1 MNTFPV
7 DRIRNVGLFSHG
19 SAGKTSLTE
28 ALLFASHTIN
38 RLGRVEEGT
47 TTSDWDP
54 DEIKRGISI
63 STSLAPLEWKN
74 NKINIIDAPGYADFL
89 GEVKGAMRTCDVALI
104 LMDASAGVEVGTE
117 QAWKVADEVNRVRA
131 IFINKMD
138 RENANFTATYNAAR
152 EAFGPSVVP
161 VLVPIGAEKD
171 FTGIVDV
178 LTRKA
183 YLFGDGK
190 DGTETESEVPSE
202 IAATVEELRTQLVE
216 SICENDE
223 DLMMR
228 YLEDEEIGIE
238 ELQHGLRSAMANAQL
253 VPVFTGAATSC
264 RGISHLLDAVVD
276 YFPGPSETTAKDASG
291 SEITLTLDQSG
302 PLAALV
308 FKTIADPYV
317 GKLSYFRVY
326 SGTMKSDSHAYDTQQ
341 EHEERLGQ
349 LYVVRGKEQIAVSEI
364 PAGDIGAVAKLQ
376 SVATGDTLCDPGN
389 AITLDGIAFPL
400 PAFAAAVYPKTKSD
414 LDKMG
419 SAIQRLIE
427 EDPTLHIRR
436 DEETG
441 ETLVSGLGE
450 SHVHIGLE
458 RMARKFGV
466 SVETGLPTVAYRETI
481 SVPVKGIEYKHKKQ
495 TGGHGQYGHVYLD
508 LEPLEEGDF
517 EFTDKIVGGVVPKGY
532 IPAVEKGVREALDE
546 GILAGF
552 PVSKLRV
559 TLTDGSYHAV
569 DSSEMAFKIAAAQA
583 FKKGAQAAKPIILEP
598 MMHLEVTV
606 PEAYMGDVMSDLNG
620 KRAHVQGMVP
630 HDDGMTTIA
639 AIAPA
644 AEIQRYATDL
654 RSITQGRG
662 SFTSSF
668 SHYQPV
674 PAHLTDTVIADAK
687 AKAEAHAQAGV

>member
-7 DRIRNVGLFSHG
+7 TKIRNVGLFSHG

-38 RLGRVEEGT
+38 RLGRVEDGT
-47 TTSDWDP
+47 TASDWDP

-63 STSLAPLEWKN
+63 STSIAPLEWN
-74 NKINIIDAPGYADFL
+74 DTKINIIDAPGYADFL

-104 LMDASAGVEVGTE
+104 LLDASAGVEVGTE
-117 QAWKVADEVNRVRA
+117 QAWKAADEVNRVRA
-131 IFINKMD
+131 LFVNKMD
-138 RENANFTATYNAAR
+138 RENANFDRTFNAAR
-152 EAFGPSVVP
+152 DAFGSSVVT
-161 VLVPIGAEKD
+161 VFVPIGAEKD
-171 FTGIVDV
+171 FAGIVDV
-178 LTRKA
+178 LARKA
-183 YLFGDGK
+183 YIFSEGK
-190 DGTETESEVPSE
+190 DGDSAEAEVPES
-202 IAATVEELRTQLVE
+202 ISDSVEELRLQLVE

-228 YLEDEEIGIE
+228 YLEDEQISVE
-238 ELQHGLRSAMANAQL
+238 ELQQGLRSAIAGGLL
-253 VPVFTGAATSC
+253 VPVFAGAATSC
-264 RGISHLLDAVVD
+264 RGVTQLLDAINA
-276 YFPGPSETTAKDASG
+276 YFPAPGVAQAKTSDGADVTLSPDA
-291 SEITLTLDQSG
+291 TG
-302 PLAALV
+302 PLAALI
-308 FKTIADPYV
+308 FKTVADPYV

-326 SGTMKSDSHAYDTQQ
+326 SGTMKSDSHAFDTQQ
-341 EHEERLGQ
+341 GHDERIGQ
-349 LYVVRGKEQIAVSEI
+349 IYVVRGKDQIATEEI

-376 SVATGDTLCDPGN
+376 TVATGDTLCDPGKDLV
-389 AITLDGIAFPL
+389 LDGIAFPT
-400 PAFAAAVYPKTKSD
+400 PSFSAAVYPKTKSD

-419 SAIQRLIE
+419 SAIQRLLE

-450 SHVHIGLE
+450 SHVQIGLE

-466 SVETGLPTVAYRETI
+466 NVETGLPTVAYRETI
-481 SVPVKGIEYKHKKQ
+481 SMPVKGVEYKHKKQ

-508 LEPLEEGDF
+508 IEPIEEGDF
-517 EFTDKIVGGVVPKGY
+517 EFDDKIVGGVVPKGY

-552 PVSKLRV
+552 PVTKIRV
-559 TLTDGSYHAV
+559 TLVDGSYHTV
-569 DSSEMAFKIAAAQA
+569 DSSEMAFKIAASQA
-583 FKKGAQAAKPIILEP
+583 FKKGTLAAKPIILEP
-598 MMHLEVTV
+598 IMHIEVTV

-620 KRAHVQGMVP
+620 KRAQVQGMVP
-630 HDDGMTTIA
+630 HENGMTTIE

-662 SFTSSF
+662 SFTASF

-674 PAHLTDTVIADAK
+674 PAHLTDTIIASAK
-687 AKAEAHAQAGV
+687 AKAEAQASV

>member
-7 DRIRNVGLFSHG
+7 DKLRNVGLFSHG

-28 ALLFASHTIN
+28 ALLYLSHSIS
-38 RLGRVEEGT
+38 RLGRIEDGN

-54 DEIKRGISI
+54 DEVKRGISI
-63 STSLAPLEWKN
+63 SASVAPVEWKQT
-74 NKINIIDAPGYADFL
+74 KINIIDAPGYADFL

-104 LMDASAGVEVGTE
+104 LLDASAGVEVGTE
-117 QAWKVADEVNRVRA
+117 QAWKAADEVGRVKA
-131 IFINKMD
+131 LFINKMD
-138 RENANFTATYNAAR
+138 RENANFNATFSAAR
-152 EAFGPSVVP
+152 DTFGSSVVP
-161 VLVPIGAEKD
+161 VFVPIGAEKS
-171 FTGIVDV
+171 FSGIVDV
-178 LTRKA
+178 LARKA

-190 DGTETESEVPSE
+190 DGATSDADIPAEIES
-202 IAATVEELRTQLVE
+202 TVEELRTQLVE
-216 SICENDE
+216 SICESDE

-228 YLEDEEIGIE
+228 YLEDEQIGAE
-238 ELQHGLRSAMANAQL
+238 ELQQGLRTAMASGQL
-253 VPVFTGAATSC
+253 VPVFAGSATMC
-264 RGISHLLDAVVD
+264 RGVTQLLDAMVA
-276 YFPGPSETTAKDASG
+276 YFPSPSGTAAKDASG
-291 SEITLTLDQSG
+291 KAVALEPKANG

-308 FKTIADPYV
+308 FKTVADPYV

-326 SGTMKSDSHAYDTQQ
+326 SGTVKSDSHAYDIQQ
-341 EHEERLGQ
+341 GHEERIGQ
-349 LYVVRGKEQIAVSEI
+349 LYVVRGKEQIAVPEI

-376 SVATGDTLCDPGN
+376 TVATGDTLCDTAKPL
-389 AITLDGIAFPL
+389 TLDGIAFPMA
-400 PAFAAAVYPKTKSD
+400 AFSAAVYPKTKSD

-419 SAIQRLIE
+419 SAIQRLLE

-450 SHVHIGLE
+450 SHVQIGLE

-466 SVETGLPTVAYRETI
+466 TVDTGLPTVAYRETI
-481 SVPVKGIEYKHKKQ
+481 SMPVKGVEYKHKKQ
-495 TGGHGQYGHVYLD
+495 TGGHGQYGHVFLD

-517 EFTDKIVGGVVPKGY
+517 EFADRVVGGVVPKGY
-532 IPAVEKGVREALDE
+532 IAAVEKGVREALDE

-559 TLTDGSYHAV
+559 TLTDGSYHNV
-569 DSSEMAFKIAAAQA
+569 DSSEMAFKIAASQA
-583 FKKGAQAAKPIILEP
+583 FKKGAAVAKPIILEP
-598 MMHLEVTV
+598 IMHLKVTV

-630 HDDGMTTIA
+630 GDEGMTTIE
-639 AIAPA
+639 AIAPE

-662 SFTSSF
+662 SFTTSF

-674 PAHLTDTVIADAK
+674 PAHLTDTIIASAK
-687 AKAEAHAQAGV
+687 AKAEDHAGV